1 MNGFMVLITRFH
13 IKRARISRSL
23 TVYYISYT
31 LETNNKANENQGS
44 DNMSFFYGIEHFEVP
59 RYSNKNGSWY
69 EKNVPA
75 STNDL
80 P

>member
-13 IKRARISRSL
+13 IKRARLSRSL

-31 LETNNKANENQGS
+31 LGSNHKASENQGS
-44 DNMSFFYGIEHFEVP
+44 DNMSFFMVLNILRFRDIVIKTEAGT
-59 RYSNKNGSWY
+59 KT
-69 EKNVPA
+69 NVPA
-75 STNDL
+75 LTNYL